1 MKRTVLVLVAIGMLA
16 AMPALAQSVVSAA
29 DREAMRGFPDK
40 WGFSLGTFLPTFE
53 TKVRLN
59 GETANGTDIDFEK
72 DLGLN
77 NNLTAAQFTAFYR
90 FGDHGRIDLA
100 YVPWSREK
108 TRTIDREIQWGDV
121 TYDAGA
127 EIKSTAKVQLLNIIY
142 RYSFINNGKV
152 TFGVNGGISA
162 LSSKFELTGEGT
174 ISGGGT
180 ASGTIAK
187 KSDVIVPIPVIG
199 VHFDM
204 LLTKKLLWRAEG
216 NYFAANVSGYNG
228 NINVLGTSIEYFLT
242 RNIGLGAGFASDM
255 YNIKKSGDNGGDL
268 KVRYGFSGVT
278 AYARLQ
284 F

>member
-1 MKRTVLVLVAIGMLA
+1 MKRTVLLLVAIAMLA

-40 WGFSLGTFLPTFE
+40 WGFSLGAFWQTFD

-59 GETANGTDIDFEK
+59 GETSTGTDIDFEK

-77 NNLTAAQFTAFYR
+77 KNLTACQFSGFYR
-90 FGDHGRIDLA
+90 FGDHARIDLT

-121 TYDAGA
+121 TYEAGA
-127 EIKSTAKVQLLNIIY
+127 EIHSKAKVEMLNIIY

-152 TFGVNGGISA
+152 TFGVNGGV
-162 LSSKFELTGEGT
+162 SSLWTNFELSGEGT

-187 KSDVIVPIPVIG
+187 KSDVIFPIPVIG

-204 LLTKKLLWRAEG
+204 SLTKRLLWRAEG
-216 NYFAANVSGYNG
+216 NFFAANV
-228 NINVLGTSIEYFLT
+228 V
-242 RNIGLGAGFASDM
+242 GL
-255 YNIKKSGDNGGDL
+255 
-268 KVRYGFSGVT
+268 R
-278 AYARLQ
+278 RQ
-284 F
+284 H